1 MTFRHTTEFIVE
13 FGDCDPAG
21 VVWYPNFF
29 GWMDSA
35 SRHFFR
41 AAGLPPWHELERTE
55 GIIGTPLVE
64 ASARF
69 VRPATYGD
77 RIAVET
83 AAEWRGNRIVL
94 VHVIR
99 RGDDALIEGT
109 EVRIFARRDPD
120 EPRRIIP
127 VAAPAHIRAL
137 LE

>member
-1 MTFRHTTEFIVE
+1 MTFRHTTEFTVE

-99 RGDDALIEGT
+99 RGDDTLIEGT